1 MARTTFTDIA
11 PQTWEHPADRAALAA
26 LRALPGFDTAV
37 NAVAK
42 AVGERAVRHL
52 FTGSAVRVGATQRP
66 DLDALWTEVLATL
79 DWTQNKRPELFVTNT
94 PFVNAGAVGFGEP
107 FVVIN
112 SAAIEHLTR
121 EELRVILA
129 HELGHVMSG
138 HVTYRTIAQIILMVG
153 VGSLGLV
160 AGIALLPFQLAILE
174 WYRKSELSCD
184 RAALLGTQDPD
195 LVLTTLMKLSGGRE
209 FGDTLDLEAFKA
221 QSREYE
227 IDDTAWDTALKAFNN
242 AFREHPFFTIRAG
255 ELQRWTADGSYARVL
270 SGDYIRRADVKPGE
284 GVGDDI
290 KRGTSYYADQ
300 ARATM
305 DKVGESFSRAKS
317 AFSDAFKGDPE

>member
-1 MARTTFTDIA
+1 MARTVLTEIA
-11 PQTWEHPADRAALAA
+11 SQTWEHPADRAALAA
-26 LRALPGFDTAV
+26 MRALPGFDTAV
-37 NAVAK
+37 NAFAK
-42 AVGERAVRHL
+42 AFGERGVRHL
-52 FTGSAVRVGATQRP
+52 FTASAVRVGPTQRP

-79 DWTQNKRPELFVTNT
+79 DWPKRPELFVTSSPNI
-94 PFVNAGAVGFGEP
+94 NAGAVGFGEP

-138 HVTYRTIAQIILMVG
+138 HVTYRTIAQIILLVG
-153 VGSLGLV
+153 IGNLPFLAGL
-160 AGIALLPFQLAILE
+160 ALLPFQLAILE

-195 LVLTTLMKLSGGRE
+195 LVLTTFMKLAGGRE
-209 FGDTLDLEAFKA
+209 FGDRLDLEAFKT

-227 IDDTAWDTALKAFNN
+227 HDDSAWDTVLKAINT

-255 ELQRWTADGSYARVL
+255 ELQRWTADGSYAKVL
-270 SGDYIRRADVKPGE
+270 AGEYVKRADVKRGE
-284 GVGDDI
+284 GLGDDL
-290 KRGTSYYADQ
+290 KRGASYYGDQ
-300 ARATM
+300 AKAAV
-305 DKVGESFSRAKS
+305 DKLSETAKRAK
-317 AFSDAFKGDPE
+317 DAFTDAMKGAAR

>member
-1 MARTTFTDIA
+1 MARTTLTDIA
-11 PQTWEHPADRAALAA
+11 SQTWEHPADRAALSA
-26 LRALPGFDTAV
+26 LRALPGFDAAV
-37 NAVAK
+37 NQIAK
-42 AVGERAVRHL
+42 VFGERAVRHL
-52 FTGSAVRVGATQRP
+52 FTGSAVRVGPTQRP

-79 DWTQNKRPELFVTNT
+79 DWPRRPELYVTNM

-153 VGSLGLV
+153 LGNLPLL
-160 AGIALLPFQLAILE
+160 AGLALLPFQLAILE

-184 RAALLGTQDPD
+184 RAALLGAQDPD

-227 IDDTAWDTALKAFNN
+227 IDDTAWDTALKAFNT
-242 AFREHPFFTIRAG
+242 AFREHPFFTVRAG

-270 SGDYIRRADVKPGE
+270 AGEYIRRADVKPGE
-284 GVGDDI
+284 GVGDDFR
-290 KRGTSYYADQ
+290 KGTAYYADQ

-305 DKVGESFSRAKS
+305 DKVGESLSRARS
-317 AFSDAFKGDPE
+317 AFSDAFKSDKT

>member
-1 MARTTFTDIA
+1 MARTILTDIA
-11 PQTWEHPADRAALAA
+11 PQAWEHPADRAALSA
-26 LRALPGFDTAV
+26 LRALPGFDAAV
-37 NAVAK
+37 NTIAK
-42 AVGERAVRHL
+42 AFGERAVRHL
-52 FTGSAVRVGATQRP
+52 FTGSAVRVGPTQRP

-79 DWTQNKRPELFVTNT
+79 DWPKRPELYVSNT

-112 SAAIEHLTR
+112 SAAIEHLAR

-153 VGSLGLV
+153 IGSLPLLAGL
-160 AGIALLPFQLAILE
+160 ALLPFQLAILE

-184 RAALLGTQDPD
+184 RAALLGAQDPD
-195 LVLTTLMKLSGGRE
+195 LVLTTLMKLAGGRE

-227 IDDTAWDTALKAFNN
+227 IDDTAWDTALKAFNT
-242 AFREHPFFTIRAG
+242 AFREHPFFTVRAG
-255 ELQRWTADGSYARVL
+255 ELQRWTADGAYARTMA
-270 SGDYIRRADVKPGE
+270 GEYIHRADVKPGE
-284 GVGDDI
+284 GVGDDLR
-290 KRGTSYYADQ
+290 KGSAYYADQ

-305 DKVGESFSRAKS
+305 DKVGESLARAKT
-317 AFSDAFKGDPE
+317 AFSDAFKGGPT